1 MGGSSLKTLPGQL
14 GKEAESTVG
23 SLGGNWLV
31 PGEELAPPPAAES
44 ARLTLPSGIWREW
57 GAMTK
62 RKALPQATPRD
73 PCLQVALG
81 FSCGFLCR
89 GHVGTCTHGNVL
101 SASMPPSHGPT
112 VGADAFTQRT
122 KEAKLEG
129 GKIGRR

>member
-62 RKALPQATPRD
+62 RKALPQA
-73 PCLQVALG
+73 LG

-89 GHVGTCTHGNVL
+89 GHVGTCTRGNVL
-101 SASMPPSHGPT
+101 SASMPPSHEPT